1 MSHAYFPANLLNMT
15 SEGFNYDQTRE
26 LIGKILAGSFEQ
38 KTAADVTAS
47 RLVNCSPLLN
57 DSGSPKLSF
66 ICPIA
71 AGAGESVVVTV
82 VRLRAGVSTNLTT
95 AFTYDDTKA
104 AGVMH
109 ELTNVA
115 AALPLLEGDVIAVTY
130 DYTAGATPT
139 PITDLKTVC
148 EPRPTTTTP
157 NGS

>member
-26 LIGKILAGSFEQ
+26 LIGKILAGCFEQ
-38 KTAADVTAS
+38 KTAADITAAQ
-47 RLVNCSPLLN
+47 LTNCSPLLN

-66 ICPIA
+66 ICAKTA
-71 AGAGESVVVTV
+71 AAGESVVVTA
-82 VRLRAGVSTNLTT
+82 VRIRAGVSTNLTT
-95 AFTYDDTKA
+95 AFTYDSTKLP
-104 AGVMH
+104 GVMY

-130 DYTAGATPT
+130 DYTAGGGPT

-148 EPRPTTTTP
+148 EPRPTITVP